1 MLTSAS
7 SMLSS
12 ESSDGGHSAK
22 HPFYFQLVPPEDNLA
37 IVFHSIIKEYTWRRV
52 ALIIQ
57 NEHRFKTVK
66 Y

>member
-1 MLTSAS
+1 
-7 SMLSS
+7 MLSS
-12 ESSDGGHSAK
+12 ESSDGDRSAK

-37 IVFHSIIKEYTWRRV
+37 IVFHGIIKEYTWKRV

-57 NEHRFKTVK
+57 NQHKFKTVK

>member
-1 MLTSAS
+1 
-7 SMLSS
+7 MLSS
-12 ESSDGGHSAK
+12 EFGDDEHTK
-22 HPFYFQLVPPEDNLA
+22 CPYYFQLVPSEDNLVR
-37 IVFHSIIKEYTWRRV
+37 VFYSIIKEYTWKRV